1 MSGNRRSV
9 QPSDGPPVIA
19 IDGPS
24 ASGKSSTAAAVARV
38 IGAVHLDSGALYRGL
53 TAMALDLADRSPAA
67 IIRAAEQRG
76 LQLRQVA
83 GELVPFLDGRDAEPR
98 IRAPDV
104 TDMVSEISAQA
115 PLRDW
120 VNACLRSAVQGTR
133 PVVMD
138 GRDIGTAVFPDA
150 PVKVYLTASPE
161 TRARRRLIQRG
172 EAPDEARLAAETA
185 RLAER
190 DRLDSSRAVAPL
202 RRAEDAILLDT
213 TGMGFEEQVGEIAG
227 IVRRRLPELRFP
239 DNI

>member
-1 MSGNRRSV
+1 MSAAH
-9 QPSDGPPVIA
+9 PPVIA

-24 ASGKSSTAAAVARV
+24 ASGKSSTAAAVARA

-53 TAMALDLADRSPAA
+53 TAVALDLADRSPAS
-67 IIRAAEQRG
+67 IIRAADRRG
-76 LQLRQVA
+76 LELRQVA

-104 TDMVSEISAQA
+104 TAMVSDVSAVA

-120 VNACLRSAVQGTR
+120 VNAHLRRAVHGLR

-150 PVKVYLTASPE
+150 PVKVFLTASPE

-172 EAPDEARLAAETA
+172 EVPDPSRLAGETA

-190 DRLDSSRAVAPL
+190 DRLDSHRAVAPL
-202 RRAEDAILLDT
+202 RQAEDAVLIDS
-213 TGMGFEEQVGEIAG
+213 TGLAFEEQVGT
-227 IVRRRLPELRFP
+227 IVRLIKDRLNLR
-239 DNI
+239 DIDS